1 MCGFVWNLGE
11 LMKYFYFFLI
21 LTFPSM
27 SSFLSLTLAKLQKNF
42 SVSLL
47 KERPENCGLVQRP
60 SVFHVSNF
68 LILSLSLCLSQPH
81 THTYLRATSSCKVGA
96 QYFSILLSDW
106 CLNPDE
112 WIWDSSLKPVS
123 STVKM
128 EDRSHNYLTRTKWD
142 NTHRTF
148 SVRLGTE

>member
-81 THTYLRATSSCKVGA
+81 THTYLMATSPPS
-96 QYFSILLSDW
+96 LLADLHLMARSPVWGWWPPTWHDFRVET
-106 CLNPDE
+106 NH
-112 WIWDSSLKPVS
+112 SL
-123 STVKM
+123 
-128 EDRSHNYLTRTKWD
+128 HNTSPFTQLC
-142 NTHRTF
+142 
-148 SVRLGTE
+148 